1 MVERQ
6 AVNLDDAGSN
16 PAKSVN
22 LLILIVILKP
32 LLLLL
37 LLPLKKKEQDF
48 YKYKCC
54 KDVDCASLL
63 LRQLGLTHASVV
75 S

>member
-16 PAKSVN
+16 PAKSVSQGS
-22 LLILIVILKP
+22 LVDLFL
-32 LLLLL
+32 
-37 LLPLKKKEQDF
+37 
-48 YKYKCC
+48 YKYC

-75 S
+75 P

>member
-16 PAKSVN
+16 PAKSVSQQN
-22 LLILIVILKP
+22 DVDLF
-32 LLLLL
+32 
-37 LLPLKKKEQDF
+37 F
-48 YKYKCC
+48 YKYRHC

-75 S
+75 L